1 GSYAKARGFPY
12 TDSVADIATFFSLI
26 EVSPKTPF
34 FSTSALG
41 VKVVLYPSLG
51 NGAVKPF
58 LLEVQVSLR
67 PDTAGCITNR
77 RGVIGRNVSSFLA
90 IIVEPSTV
98 AFFPTKIDVQACS
111 IIIQSI
117 SYFEVFP
124 SSLRLINKKSI
135 LNRIL
140 FQY

>member
-1 GSYAKARGFPY
+1 MSCNESSAKPFSIHGSYAKARGFPY
-12 TDSVADIATFFSLI
+12 TDSVADIAIFFSLI

-77 RGVIGRNVSSFLA
+77 
-90 IIVEPSTV
+90 
-98 AFFPTKIDVQACS
+98 
-111 IIIQSI
+111 
-117 SYFEVFP
+117 
-124 SSLRLINKKSI
+124 
-135 LNRIL
+135 
-140 FQY
+140 